1 MRYMSV
7 QMDFVQ
13 VLADVFSKAPETY
26 DMLVNLSRS
35 TKATPP
41 SSPGTRIAPA

>member
-7 QMDFVQ
+7 QMNFVQ
-13 VLADVFSKAPETY
+13 VLADVFSKAPEAY
-26 DMLVNLSRS
+26 DKLVNLRHSMKL
-35 TKATPP
+35 TLP